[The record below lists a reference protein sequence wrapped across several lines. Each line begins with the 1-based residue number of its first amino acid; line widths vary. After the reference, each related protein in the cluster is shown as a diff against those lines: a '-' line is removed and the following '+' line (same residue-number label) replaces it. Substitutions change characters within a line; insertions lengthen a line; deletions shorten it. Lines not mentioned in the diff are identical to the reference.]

1 MSNQDYCGPKN
12 RVYALYRVST
22 LGQVEKDDIPMQ
34 KTKCRAFAEEKGWT
48 IIKEFS
54 EKGIS
59 GFKVAAKD
67 RDAIQEIQKDAVAG
81 KFDILLVFMFDRLG
95 RRDDETPF
103 VVEWFVKCGIEVW
116 SCMEGQQRFDSHV
129 DKLMNYIRYW
139 QASGESLKTSM
150 RVKTRL
156 SQLTGEGCYTGGAYP
171 FGYRI
176 EKQGRLNKK
185 GQEVYDLVID
195 EAEAE
200 IVRLIFRK
208 YADEGY
214 GSQRLCRWLHDEGI
228 RSRDGKGFPNTT
240 INRIIKNRIYVGIL
254 KNGDVEI
261 KLDRLQ
267 IVDDALFARAQTVM
281 TGRIRPHNSVPMN
294 NKGKTLL
301 VGKIYCAH
309 CGNRLTITTSG
320 HKQKD
325 AEGNEGYITRL
336 RYQCHYQV
344 RHPGECAGQSVY
356 VASRVDSIVD
366 EILRLKFSEIKAASR
381 AEVLKQQNDRDCK
394 AAQHRLEQAEKKLR
408 QHERDKKDFQDEVLK
423 VIRGESKLNMD
434 FLSSAIEQT
443 ERELEEAQL
452 AAESARQQLADIE
465 KLAQQRKDEL
475 NEIITWA
482 DVYGGANLERKK
494 MIVSQLIK
502 KVSIGRGYQVS
513 VEFNITFD
521 ELQRAISGEYR
532 EETDICAID
541 LPVTELQTSA

>member
-1 MSNQDYCGPKN
+1 MYT
-12 RVYALYRVST
+12 LYRVST

-81 KFDILLVFMFDRLG
+81 KFDVLLVFMFDRLG

-325 AEGNEGYITRL
+325 AEGNDGYITRL

-394 AAQHRLEQAEKKLR
+394 AAQQRLEQAEKKLR

-452 AAESARQQLADIE
+452 DAESARQQLADIE

-532 EETDICAID
+532 EETDVCADDI
-541 LPVTELQTSA
+541 PVTELQTSA